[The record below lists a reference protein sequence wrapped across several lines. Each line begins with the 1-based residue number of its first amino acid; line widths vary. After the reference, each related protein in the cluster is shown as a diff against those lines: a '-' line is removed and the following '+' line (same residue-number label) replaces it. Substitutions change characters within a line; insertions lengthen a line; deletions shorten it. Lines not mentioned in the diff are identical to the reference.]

1 MTSNWGNLIN
11 KRVGVYLSK
20 IADEH
25 LERILNKNF
34 SNSHSFNDCVEWY
47 RILWN
52 YLNQLAALNGEIIN
66 IENGLLQMSLG
77 DLGSLTFYLYL
88 DMGGVL
94 SAMIDDFEFNPYK
107 TVIENKKVDISRIIT
122 ETINNYL
129 KRNLVI
135 G

>member
-47 RILWN
+47 RIL
-52 YLNQLAALNGEIIN
+52 
-66 IENGLLQMSLG
+66 
-77 DLGSLTFYLYL
+77 
-88 DMGGVL
+88 
-94 SAMIDDFEFNPYK
+94 
-107 TVIENKKVDISRIIT
+107 
-122 ETINNYL
+122 
-129 KRNLVI
+129 
-135 G
+135 

>member
-1 MTSNWGNLIN
+1 MASNWDNLIN
-11 KRVGVYLSK
+11 KRVGIYLSK

-25 LERILNKNF
+25 LERILDKNF

-47 RILWN
+47 RILCN
-52 YLNQLAALNGEIIN
+52 YLNQLAALHGEIFN
-66 IENGLLQMSLG
+66 IESGLLKMSLG

-88 DMGGVL
+88 DAGGKL

-107 TVIENKKVDISRIIT
+107 TVIESRNNVNRIIT

-129 KRNLVI
+129 RKNLMLAN
-135 G
+135 